1 MFPYR
6 LITQEYSRGKL
17 KCRLFVLLSQR
28 KFFPFLR
35 TQSPAYY
42 RFHDSLKNH
51 AVKTKVISKPK
62 QSTQFY
68 KKVRSSQSKM
78 EFFLYGLCFDFWCH
92 GMDL

>member
-35 TQSPAYY
+35 PQSPASY
-42 RFHDSLKNH
+42 RFHGSLKNH

-62 QSTQFY
+62 RSTSFY
-68 KKVRSSQSKM
+68 KKVRGSWKKDKI
-78 EFFLYGLCFDFWCH
+78 FFI
-92 GMDL
+92 

>member
-42 RFHDSLKNH
+42 RFHDSLTIH

-62 QSTQFY
+62 RSTQFY
-68 KKVRSSQSKM
+68 KKVRSSL
-78 EFFLYGLCFDFWCH
+78 ELFLRLRW
-92 GMDL
+92 